1 MENNQKQPKK
11 QPKKH
16 HSGYKNG
23 PRNPQL
29 HDSLIQPLTDY
40 IYSQADMNEGVME
53 VYFRDKSKITKGWNS
68 FFKVLDNK
76 QLRDRELQATGSKDD
91 ESGKKSKDTYT
102 AFCEA
107 VEAFCHIEGDKKIL
121 EFSAD
126 KLIQSALW
134 EGILKYFLYDLD
146 SSNYGIDELYGK
158 KGSYMVDKSTNEIM
172 KRFPYHTNENKLTKI
187 KGCLSKAHDERN
199 KAAHSPRQNTVCE
212 ELEATIRG
220 CFALSVFQYQLGK
233 VWAGVHVLV
242 KAGECN
248 ELNDGKVKIINEH
261 APVYNGRVE
270 EPIRT
275 FVFNDYGTGKAY
287 LPVLSNNQDRY
298 WNNTIETTVEV
309 QLLVMGMETRK
320 KALTVRKG
328 EFRDDY
334 NCEFDLG
341 TKEEIEKQQIEE
353 KPQKQEKSQT
363 QQKPQERDKP
373 KTEEKPP
380 QEPTIIFDPSP
391 GPDPKPTTGRDVT
404 LNHYLETAVKW
415 VKDRWKWCVAALLLI
430 VAIGILPKLMGIGGG
445 TSASATPP
453 VIEGAWVMTVID
465 GHQVPVGEAGATI
478 VRVSGR
484 TDAYQAKITTN
495 DGEQYVVDFTV
506 NPEQLTVS
514 SAQMGSGHIEQSS
527 TKTKIIFDRWS
538 LER

>member
-158 KGSYMVDKSTNEIM
+158 KGSYMVDKSTKEIM
-172 KRFPYHTNENKLTKI
+172 KRFPYHTNEEKLERI
-187 KGCLSKAHDERN
+187 KGCLTKAHEERN
-199 KAAHSPRQNTVCE
+199 KAAHNPRQNTVCE
-212 ELEATIRG
+212 EFRATVRG
-220 CFALSVFQYQLGK
+220 CFALSVFQYQLGD
-233 VWAGVHVLV
+233 VWAGVQVLIKV
-242 KAGECN
+242 GSHN
-248 ELNDGKVKIINEH
+248 ELKQGQVKIVNKH
-261 APVYNGRVE
+261 APVYNGRVK

-275 FVFNDYGTGKAY
+275 FAFNEYGTGKAY
-287 LPVLSNNQDRY
+287 LPVLSNYQDHF
-298 WNNTIETTVEV
+298 WTDATEATVEV
-309 QLLVMGMETRK
+309 QLLVIGMETK
-320 KALTVRKG
+320 KKQLTVHKG

-334 NCEFDLG
+334 NCVFDLG
-341 TKEEIEKQQIEE
+341 KKEDAETPRTEE
-353 KPQKQEKSQT
+353 KPQIEEAPPKKEIPPKDYPPKEDE
-363 QQKPQERDKP
+363 KPQAP
-373 KTEEKPP
+373 KTPFEKP
-380 QEPTIIFDPSP
+380 TVT
-391 GPDPKPTTGRDVT
+391 GTKLTTGRDVT

-415 VKDRWKWCVAALLLI
+415 VKDQWKWCVAALLLI